1 MPIYTRSKLYFILS
15 EPSTSMYDSGFNQ
28 YRKTCSIIF
37 GNATASQLRYL
48 NASIELQQ
56 TLLTSCDSIVANQL
70 NWLENYVKQKKGSN
84 LFVEPFLRVYASMVD
99 LCMTYISTSYDS
111 GTVNMQWYTK
121 TVDRFNQLNLK
132 IKENE
137 AESQGVPLSQS

>member
-1 MPIYTRSKLYFILS
+1 MPIYTCSKLYFILS

-137 AESQGVPLSQS
+137 AESQGVPLS